1 MSAFQFLRTVDVICY
16 IYLVKL
22 VCATR
27 NPATLAE
34 RHKGEKEVK
43 QEVGWLWLSN
53 LFSNLSQC
61 F

>member
-1 MSAFQFLRTVDVICY
+1 MSAFQFLRATDVICY

-22 VCATR
+22 VCAAR

-43 QEVGWLWLSN
+43 EEVGWLWL
-53 LFSNLSQC
+53 
-61 F
+61 